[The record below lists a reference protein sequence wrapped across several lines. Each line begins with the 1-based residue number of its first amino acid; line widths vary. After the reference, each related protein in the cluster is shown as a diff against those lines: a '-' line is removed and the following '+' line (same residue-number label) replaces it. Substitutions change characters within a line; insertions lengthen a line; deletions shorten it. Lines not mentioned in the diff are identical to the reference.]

1 MTYSVLFIGS
11 IGSVSV
17 TLPFTRKNKV
27 GDVEF
32 KDTGN
37 RTQELKTILEVFCQF
52 SSISETAFDSEE
64 LKKMSKSVQK
74 QKEWLSLSVLVN
86 KSKQKNVICLYFS
99 YLWKLMLWT
108 QTILDL
114 TSSYLIENSKNNM
127 YVRTTKL
134 YICTISNP
142 FPEFFLYIIYH

>member
-1 MTYSVLFIGS
+1 MTYSVLFVDS
-11 IGSVSV
+11 IGSVSS

-27 GDVEF
+27 GDVEL
-32 KDTGN
+32 KNMGN

-52 SSISETAFDSEE
+52 SLISETAFDSEE

-142 FPEFFLYIIYH
+142 FPEFFLFTIYH

>member
-1 MTYSVLFIGS
+1 MTYSVLFVGS
-11 IGSVSV
+11 TGSFSA
-17 TLPFTRKNKV
+17 TSPFTRKNKV
-27 GDVEF
+27 GDVEL
-32 KDTGN
+32 KDMGN

-74 QKEWLSLSVLVN
+74 QKKWLSLSVLVN

-108 QTILDL
+108 QTILNL

-134 YICTISNP
+134 YICTISNS

>member
-1 MTYSVLFIGS
+1 MTYSVLFVGS
-11 IGSVSV
+11 IGSVSS
-17 TLPFTRKNKV
+17 TLPFIRKNKV
-27 GDVEF
+27 GDVEL
-32 KDTGN
+32 KNMGN

-52 SSISETAFDSEE
+52 SLISETAFDSEE

-142 FPEFFLYIIYH
+142 FPDFFLFTIYH